1 MKYFLSLFLCSWLAC
16 FSQAQSFEV
25 VRGQGTYKG
34 EIGKSIEVPIRV
46 KNLTNRPIQIVVK
59 RIDQVIGTSQSS
71 YFCWGDDCF
80 DAEVEQLPLSQ
91 RVEADETSSKFV
103 SVLETGLVEG
113 ISTVKYLIYNRDIPA
128 DVVEY
133 EVNYTVEENL
143 GNNVIF
149 SSAQIKINEVYPN
162 PANEYAIFDYNL
174 LDEDVDAKI
183 IMHNVLGSIVGEY
196 ELSFLE
202 TKLKV
207 ITENMNPGVYFYTLN
222 LDNEG
227 IMTKKM
233 IIRR

>member
-1 MKYFLSLFLCSWLAC
+1 MAC
-16 FSQAQSFEV
+16 ICQAQSFEIIG
-25 VRGQGTYKG
+25 GQGTYKG
-34 EIGKSIEVPIRV
+34 EIGKAIQVPIKV
-46 KNLTNRPIQIVVK
+46 KNLTDQPIQIVVK

-91 RVEADETSSKFV
+91 RVGVEETSDKFV
-103 SVLETGLVEG
+103 SVLETGLVAG
-113 ISTVKYLIYNRDIPA
+113 ISTVKYLIYNRDIPSDA
-128 DVVEY
+128 MEY
-133 EVNYTVEENL
+133 EVNYTVEEDL

-162 PANEYAIFDYNL
+162 PADKYAIFDYNI
-174 LDEDVDAKI
+174 LDEEVDAKI